1 MRGGDHTRLDL
12 PSTQSYD
19 LDRLDN
25 KTGGVA
31 VSWQLQEAKQKFSD
45 LVLAAPVARRW
56 IERTFGAILIGFAA
70 KLAFTD
76 R

>member
-1 MRGGDHTRLDL
+1 
-12 PSTQSYD
+12 
-19 LDRLDN
+19 
-25 KTGGVA
+25 VA

>member
-1 MRGGDHTRLDL
+1 MKSGSRRVFRYS
-12 PSTQSYD
+12 STYD
-19 LDRLDN
+19 
-25 KTGGVA
+25 
-31 VSWQLQEAKQKFSD
+31 
-45 LVLAAPVARRW
+45 AAPVARRW